1 MVKNDIFTETCEAPR
16 LLAILKNTLEKC
28 GSNIMFREY
37 YLHERVNTVCTLYSM
52 DKDMYS

>member
-1 MVKNDIFTETCEAPR
+1 MIKQMDKNDIFTETCEAPR

-37 YLHERVNTVCTLYSM
+37 LHERVNMYSM